1 MDESIQLNN
10 LPQRLLTA
18 TEVAHLLNISRAF
31 AYHLMQHGK
40 IRTVGIEAARR
51 VHPEDLLAFIESNF
65 LPSDELGIDG

>member
-1 MDESIQLNN
+1 MDETIQLNN

-18 TEVAHLLNISRAF
+18 AEIAQLLNISRAF

-51 VHPEDLLAFIESNF
+51 VRPEDLIQFIESNL
-65 LPSDELGIDG
+65 LPSDQPEIDG